1 MKAAACDA
9 EAYIRPA
16 NCGLIATLGSGWR
29 LVESSVARLEILP
42 LDGIIR
48 QWETRM
54 AEYRAYVVGRDGHF
68 VGWEPLVCDD
78 DVEAIEKAKRLV
90 EANDIELWCGER
102 LVIHLSSTSPEP
114 PPINSRRETNGLEQ
128 FRGSIV
134 LI

>member
-9 EAYIRPA
+9 AAYIRPA
-16 NCGLIATLGSGWR
+16 NCGLIATLWLWMAVGP
-29 LVESSVARLEILP
+29 ESSAARLEILP

-102 LVIHLSSTSPEP
+102 LVMRLSSTSPEAP
-114 PPINSRRETNGLEQ
+114 Q
-128 FRGSIV
+128 
-134 LI
+134 